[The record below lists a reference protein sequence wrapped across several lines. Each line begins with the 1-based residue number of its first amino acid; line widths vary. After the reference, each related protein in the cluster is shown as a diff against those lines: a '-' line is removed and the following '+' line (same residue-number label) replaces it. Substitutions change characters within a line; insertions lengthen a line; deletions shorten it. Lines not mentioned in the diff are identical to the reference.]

1 MASLGNQPCT
11 LADLVKRADAALY
24 AAKTGGR
31 NRVVNWRDIV
41 QDPQPRESDKPVL
54 AR

>member
-1 MASLGNQPCT
+1 MTSLGEQPCT

-24 AAKTGGR
+24 AAKSGGR
-31 NRVVNWRDIV
+31 NRVVNWRDIA
-41 QDPQPRESDKPVL
+41 QDAQPRETDRPVF